1 MGTLSSKFLD
11 TLRKHLEIGTSLRHI
26 NMSDEQKKRV
36 TICMELYNLL
46 KQNPYLNKEEWLKN
60 KYGRTYWEIRNDKEC
75 LDYIISVLDAG
86 GRNISRFL
94 VKTTYEKAIKM
105 AHDKGNEKE
114 MISAAKQ
121 LSDLEKLTEPEQGED
136 LENSITKLP
145 IVLTQDARKILPGKS
160 YSNSA
165 QMERLRKKWGVQK
178 DSHQEMVDRKAEEL
192 QAKISEEGNLSDEE
206 LARMPGLLTVGKGGF
221 DLSSL
226 DASQLEALRCAL
238 DKIIPKE
245 GSISQVMAV
254 QQEKEEPE
262 DEDEDE
268 Y

>member
-1 MGTLSSKFLD
+1 MGTLSPKFLD
-11 TLRKHLEIGTSLRHI
+11 TLRKHLEIGASLRHI

-86 GRNISRFL
+86 GKNISRFM

-105 AHDKGNEKE
+105 AHEQGDVKN
-114 MISAAKQ
+114 MIAGASK

-192 QAKISEEGNLSDEE
+192 QAKISEENEILQEQVRFMDTSE
-206 LARMPGLLTVGKGGF
+206 TF
-221 DLSSL
+221 DLSL
-226 DASQLEALRCAL
+226 LNPGQLQALQAAL
-238 DKIIPKE
+238 NAR
-245 GSISQVMAV
+245 VMAV
-254 QQEKEEPE
+254 QQEEEKSRSDDRSDDFD
-262 DEDEDE
+262 DEDEED
-268 Y
+268 

>member
-1 MGTLSSKFLD
+1 MGTLSPKFLD
-11 TLRKHLEIGTSLRHI
+11 VLRKQLEYGMTEDG
-26 NMSDEQKKRV
+26 MAYSDEQKKRV
-36 TICMELYNLL
+36 RICMELYNLL

-86 GRNISRFL
+86 GKNISRFM
-94 VKTTYEKAIKM
+94 VKTTYEKAIQM
-105 AHDKGNEKE
+105 AHEQGDVKN
-114 MISAAKQ
+114 MIAGASK

-178 DSHQEMVDRKAEEL
+178 DLHQEMVDRKAEEL
-192 QAKISEEGNLSDEE
+192 QAKISEDHRSTDISD
-206 LARMPGLLTVGKGGF
+206 GF

-226 DASQLEALRCAL
+226 DASQLQALQAAL
-238 DKIIPKE
+238 NAR
-245 GSISQVMAV
+245 VMAV
-254 QQEKEEPE
+254 QREEE
-262 DEDEDE
+262 ELDDE
-268 Y
+268 YEE

>member
-1 MGTLSSKFLD
+1 MGTLSPKFLD

-46 KQNPYLNKEEWLKN
+46 KQNPYMNKEEWLKN

-86 GRNISRFL
+86 GKNISRFM
-94 VKTTYEKAIKM
+94 VKTTYEKAIQM
-105 AHDKGNEKE
+105 AHEQGDVKN
-114 MISAAKQ
+114 MIAGASK

-178 DSHQEMVDRKAEEL
+178 DSHQEMVDRKAGEL
-192 QAKISEEGNLSDEE
+192 QAKISEEVLDPLILVTHPET
-206 LARMPGLLTVGKGGF
+206 ARGF

-226 DASQLEALRCAL
+226 DASQLQALQAAL
-238 DKIIPKE
+238 NAR
-245 GSISQVMAV
+245 VMAV
-254 QQEKEEPE
+254 QREDEKSRSDDRSDDLD
-262 DEDEDE
+262 DEDEED
-268 Y
+268 

>member
-1 MGTLSSKFLD
+1 MGTLSPKFLD

-46 KQNPYLNKEEWLKN
+46 KQNPYMNKEEWLKN

-86 GRNISRFL
+86 GKNISRFM
-94 VKTTYEKAIKM
+94 VKTTYEKAIQM
-105 AHDKGNEKE
+105 AHEQGDVKN
-114 MISAAKQ
+114 MIAGASK

-192 QAKISEEGNLSDEE
+192 QAKISEEVLDPLILVTHPET
-206 LARMPGLLTVGKGGF
+206 ARGF

-226 DASQLEALRCAL
+226 NASQLQALQEALNAR
-238 DKIIPKE
+238 
-245 GSISQVMAV
+245 VMAV
-254 QQEKEEPE
+254 QEEE
-262 DEDEDE
+262 EELDDEDYEKD
-268 Y
+268 

>member
-1 MGTLSSKFLD
+1 MGTLSPKFLN
-11 TLRKHLEIGTSLRHI
+11 TLRKHLEIGTSIRHLA
-26 NMSDEQKKRV
+26 MSDDQKKRV
-36 TICMELYNLL
+36 IVCMDLYRNL
-46 KQNPYLNKEEWLKN
+46 KQDPYMDKDEWLKN
-60 KYGRTYWEIRNDKEC
+60 KYGRTYWEIRHDKEC
-75 LDYIISVLDAG
+75 LDYILSVLDAG
-86 GRNISRFL
+86 GKNISRFL

-192 QAKISEEGNLSDEE
+192 QAKISEEE
-206 LARMPGLLTVGKGGF
+206 LEAKDPLILVTHPETARGF

-226 DASQLEALRCAL
+226 DASQLQALQAAL
-238 DKIIPKE
+238 NAR
-245 GSISQVMAV
+245 VMAV
-254 QQEKEEPE
+254 QQEEEE
-262 DEDEDE
+262 ELDDEDEDE
-268 Y
+268 

>member
-1 MGTLSSKFLD
+1 MGTLSPKFLD

-46 KQNPYLNKEEWLKN
+46 KQNPYMNKEEWLKN

-86 GRNISRFL
+86 GKNISRFM
-94 VKTTYEKAIKM
+94 VKATYEKAIQM
-105 AHDKGNEKE
+105 AHEQGDVKN
-114 MISAAKQ
+114 MIAGASK

-192 QAKISEEGNLSDEE
+192 LAGVSESGQDDVPT
-206 LARMPGLLTVGKGGF
+206 ARMVGFRVEGGF

-226 DASQLEALRCAL
+226 DASQLQALQAAL
-238 DKIIPKE
+238 NAR
-245 GSISQVMAV
+245 VMAV
-254 QQEKEEPE
+254 QQEEEE
-262 DEDEDE
+262 ELDDEDYEED
-268 Y
+268 

>member
-1 MGTLSSKFLD
+1 MGTLSPKFLD

-46 KQNPYLNKEEWLKN
+46 KQNPYMNKEEWLKN

-86 GRNISRFL
+86 GKNISRFM
-94 VKTTYEKAIKM
+94 VKTTYEKAIRM
-105 AHDKGNEKE
+105 AHEQGDVKN
-114 MISAAKQ
+114 MIAGASK

-145 IVLTQDARKILPGKS
+145 YVFVDDARKVLPGKS

-192 QAKISEEGNLSDEE
+192 QAKISEEVLDPLILVTHPET
-206 LARMPGLLTVGKGGF
+206 ARGF

-226 DASQLEALRCAL
+226 DASQLQALQEALNAR
-238 DKIIPKE
+238 
-245 GSISQVMAV
+245 VMAV
-254 QQEKEEPE
+254 QQEEEVSRSDDFEE
-262 DEDEDE
+262 DEED
-268 Y
+268 